1 MTRFVYPEENLREL
15 TLQYTVLR
23 DFRKDYPG
31 AYVAVRRLGLLD
43 EFCGHMKRMQKKPF
57 TEEDLA
63 EIAAKYN
70 RIKDFKQ
77 NDRPAYREIHRRDL
91 FEKLCS
97 HMQRLQKDP
106 YTNEDLAGI
115 AARYDDVNSFKKNEK
130 SAYAEIQRR
139 GLLGKLCGRMKR
151 RIRSLTNEDLA
162 EIALRYETRTEFM
175 TGDGSAYNTARSRGI
190 LNNICRHMTRKIARS
205 ESYTKENC
213 HIVAIEYNTR
223 ADFQRGNCA
232 VYRVAKQRGWLD
244 DICSHMPVAGSGKKR
259 KVYVYTFDD
268 GFAYVGL
275 TDNIHRRKK
284 EHLGQFRK
292 KRSAVLTHIQET
304 GAKFEFKE
312 LTDWLDATEAGQVE
326 DDYIKKYAAE
336 GWTML
341 NRRKGGG
348 MGSRTGIFAP
358 NSICSLVTAYE
369 YAEDFKEKEPGIYEY
384 LCNNH
389 LYSKF
394 CSGLKHKRKGPNYW
408 TLEKSLKVIPQR
420 ETRTIL
426 QRSQYQ
432 AYVAVKKAGLL
443 GDYYPEETRPA
454 YKWPIDKCIK
464 IARTCKSRRE
474 LHKKYRGA
482 YNVLWKAGVLE
493 KLIPSQKYWEKY
505 NDDEKMKIIA
515 NCKTKRQLH
524 DHYRS
529 VYEWLRLA
537 GRLDEFF
544 PKCLSKKP

>member
-1 MTRFVYPEENLREL
+1 
-15 TLQYTVLR
+15 
-23 DFRKDYPG
+23 
-31 AYVAVRRLGLLD
+31 
-43 EFCGHMKRMQKKPF
+43 MKRIQKKPF
-57 TEEDLA
+57 TEEELA

-70 RIKDFKQ
+70 RVKDFKQ
-77 NDRPAYREIHRRDL
+77 NDKPAYREMHRRGL
-91 FEKLCS
+91 FKKYCS

-106 YTNEDLAGI
+106 YTNEELAEI
-115 AARYDDVNSFKKNEK
+115 AARYDDVNSFKKNER

-139 GLLGKLCGRMKR
+139 GLLKELCGRMKR
-151 RIRSLTNEDLA
+151 RIRTLSNEDLA
-162 EIALRYETRTEFM
+162 EIALKYETRTEFM
-175 TGDGSAYNTARSRGI
+175 KGDGSAYNTAHARGI
-190 LNNICRHMTRKIARS
+190 LNNICRHMKRKNARS
-205 ESYTKENC
+205 DAYTKENC

-244 DICSHMPVAGSGKKR
+244 DICAHMPVAGSGKKR

-268 GFAYVGL
+268 GYAYVGL
-275 TDNIHRRKK
+275 TDNISRRKQ

-292 KRSAVLTHIQET
+292 KKSAVLIHIQET

-312 LTDWLDATEAGQVE
+312 LTDWLDATDAGKAE

-336 GWTML
+336 GWKML

-348 MGSRTGIFAP
+348 MGSKTGVFSPNAIRNVVAVYEFAD
-358 NSICSLVTAYE
+358 
-369 YAEDFKEKEPGIYEY
+369 DFKQQEPGIYEY
-384 LCNNH
+384 LCSKH
-389 LYSKF
+389 LYSEY
-394 CSGLKHKRKGPNYW
+394 CSELKHRRQRCGYW
-408 TLEKSLKVIPQR
+408 TLEKSLEVIPEC
-420 ETRTIL
+420 ETRTIF
-426 QRSQYQ
+426 QKRYYQ

-443 GDYYPEETRPA
+443 DDYYPEETRTA

-464 IARTCKSRRE
+464 IARTCNSRRE

-482 YNVLWKAGVLE
+482 YNVLWKAGLLE
-493 KLIPSQKYWEKY
+493 KLIPSRKYWEKY
-505 NDDEKMKIIA
+505 NDEEKMKIIA
-515 NCKTKRQLH
+515 SCKTKRQLH

-544 PKCLSKKP
+544 PNHR